1 MINFRKYNNV
11 LNVFY
16 YEVTDLSLVTLFDL
30 VSKRLR
36 IEFDYQAKILGHPG
50 EIGTGR
56 ENVLKSILTK
66 YIPRRYAIDSGFV
79 IDALNGKSEQ
89 MDIVIYEVNYTPIFE
104 IVEGKRFFPCETVV
118 AVGQVRTEISSRTEM
133 QACLNNIKSA
143 KELDRSNK
151 GTNELITGPGISL
164 QQLRFDPSKEFRDQ
178 IFGFI
183 FCSSSISAD
192 LMIAELKKSN
202 ERNEPRLW
210 TNLIVNYRKF
220 LIEYEN
226 EYLTQNP
233 MEAQRII
240 LTDPS
245 ERPRILALFVS
256 ILNNFLNIAHIARPN
271 IFDYCSIGKVQHS
284 DFSM

>member
-1 MINFRKYNNV
+1 
-11 LNVFY
+11 
-16 YEVTDLSLVTLFDL
+16 LSLATLFDL

-50 EIGTGR
+50 EVGTGR
-56 ENVLKSILTK
+56 ENVLKGILAK

-79 IDALNGKSEQ
+79 IDALNGKSKQ
-89 MDIVIYEVNYTPIFE
+89 MDIVIYEANYTPVFE

-118 AVGQVRTEISSRTEM
+118 VVGQVRTEIGSVGEM
-133 QACLNNIKSA
+133 QQCLENIKSA
-143 KELDRSNK
+143 KKLDRSNK

-164 QQLRFDPSKEFRDQ
+164 QGLRFDPSKEFKDQ

-192 LMIAELKKSN
+192 LMIAELKKFN
-202 ERNEPRLW
+202 KQNEPRLW
-210 TNLIVNYRKF
+210 TNLIVNYKNF

-226 EYLTQNP
+226 EHLIQNP
-233 MEAQRII
+233 MKARKIS

-245 ERPRILALFVS
+245 EKPRILAMFIS

-271 IFDYCSIGKVQHS
+271 IFDYCEIGEVLHR
-284 DFSM
+284 DFPI